1 MKLASD
7 PSLSSPGKKPTL
19 CTYVRRSS
27 QAAGYFIVQMP
38 IALHSGPPPF
48 QEIDSPSSPLEL
60 EYMTDSTLQQ
70 TYFLKGIF
78 LIRAFHACRLIGYQA
93 FSSSKE
99 IRKQIF
105 SVNGLAVMPFTSP
118 YMYRLP
124 TPL

>member
-1 MKLASD
+1 MRLASD

-38 IALHSGPPPF
+38 IALQFGPPPPF

-70 TYFLKGIF
+70 TSFLKGIF
-78 LIRAFHACRLIGYQA
+78 LLRAFHACRLIG
-93 FSSSKE
+93 
-99 IRKQIF
+99 
-105 SVNGLAVMPFTSP
+105 
-118 YMYRLP
+118 
-124 TPL
+124 